1 LKLPSLNSAARSAI
15 LAAAGNRTTE
25 RFMNRY
31 GMRLG
36 ASRFVAGETLDQCVQ
51 VIRNLKEQGF
61 KCNAAELGEAVQSE
75 ADAIRAVQDYEVLL
89 NRLASEKLNAN
100 VAVKLTLMGL
110 DIREDLAE
118 SNLAQLLDTARGL
131 GMTMRIDMEESS
143 HVDAT
148 LRIYRRLRER
158 GYDNVG
164 AVLQSYL
171 YRTAADLESLL
182 PLAPNLRLVKGAYLE
197 SREVAFPNKS
207 DVDRNYV
214 RIMEA
219 ALSGGGYIAIATHD
233 EQMIERAV
241 DFAASHGIGRDRF
254 EFQMLYGVRSQL
266 QRSLLARGYTVL
278 VATSYGTHWYPF
290 FMRRLAERP
299 ANVLFLAR
307 NMMRH

>member
-1 LKLPSLNSAARSAI
+1 MPSLNSAARSAI

-219 ALSGGGYIAIATHD
+219 ALSGGGYTAIATHD

-278 VATSYGTHWYPF
+278 VATS
-290 FMRRLAERP
+290 
-299 ANVLFLAR
+299 
-307 NMMRH
+307 

>member
-1 LKLPSLNSAARSAI
+1 MNAAARSAI
-15 LAAAGNRTTE
+15 LAAASNRRTE
-25 RFMNRY
+25 KFMNRY

-51 VIRNLKEQGF
+51 VIRHLNQQGF
-61 KCNAAELGEAVQSE
+61 KCNATELGEAVQSE
-75 ADAIRAVQDYEVLL
+75 ADAGRAVQDYEVLL
-89 NRLASEKLNAN
+89 NRLAAEKLTAN

-110 DIREDLAE
+110 DVGEDLAE
-118 SNLAQLLDTARGL
+118 SNLAHLLDAARGL
-131 GMTMRIDMEESS
+131 GLTMRIDMEESS

-171 YRTAADLESLL
+171 YRSSADLESLL

-197 SREVAFPNKS
+197 SREVAFPNKR
-207 DVDRNYV
+207 DVDRSYV

-219 ALSGGGYIAIATHD
+219 ALRGGCYTAIATHD
-233 EQMIERAV
+233 EQIIEHAV
-241 DFAASHGIGRDRF
+241 DFVASHGIGRERF
-254 EFQMLYGVRSQL
+254 EFQMLYGVRPQL

-307 NMMRH
+307 NLARR